1 MARGFTQTIKE
12 RLALNTIKYVDLLE
26 MHFSSANGG
35 IKTLTTGPYDI
46 ILASGSP
53 TLTGPQTYLSDG
65 MWLAWSPTPETSAVR
80 VNTVNITLSA
90 SDTNPYY
97 ANIFLNNSYINTRVV
112 IYRMLLDP
120 TSDAQDIDPIMMWDG
135 EFTSFSL
142 AETHESSILTAQ
154 TANVFYDFDTV
165 MCRRTNDASQQ
176 TIYPGD
182 KGFEYATQDLQDIP
196 WGKKV

>member
-12 RLALNTIKYVDLLE
+12 RLAFNTIKYVDLLE
-26 MHFSSANGG
+26 MHFSAANGG
-35 IKTLTTGPYDI
+35 VKTLTTGPYDI
-46 ILASGSP
+46 RLASGSP
-53 TLTGPQTYLSDG
+53 TLSGEQTYLSDG

-142 AETHESSILTAQ
+142 AETHESSILTVQ
-154 TANVFYDFDTV
+154 TANVFFDFDTI

-182 KGFEYATQDLQDIP
+182 RGFEYATQDLQDIP